1 MDNRPYEELANLD
14 RLIHDPARL
23 SILTVLQKAAFA
35 EFLFLQ
41 RVTGLTPGN
50 LSGHLSKLEEGG
62 MVKVDKQF
70 LGKKPHTLVQLTDK
84 GREAIDKHWKQL
96 ETLHKGAQKWEPK
109 DADSGSHS
117 K

>member
-1 MDNRPYEELANLD
+1 MDDRPYEDLANLD

-23 SILTVLQKAAFA
+23 SILTVLQKATFA
-35 EFLFLQ
+35 DFLFLQ

-50 LSGHLSKLEEGG
+50 LSGHLTKLEEGG
-62 MVKVDKQF
+62 MVKVEKQF
-70 LGKKPHTLVQLTDK
+70 VGKKPHTLVQLTDK

-96 ETLHKGAQKWEPK
+96 EALHKSAQQWKPK
-109 DADSGSHS
+109 DTGSGTNS